1 MPPLT
6 RWLIK
11 TALIYLVLALVAGV
25 LLAARLIWSLPLPA
39 TGLDAVYL
47 HLFMVGWVTQ
57 LIFGVA
63 YWMFPTYSR
72 EAPRRSPLLGRA
84 VFVLL
89 NGGLVLRATGELG
102 RRAQGDAWSWLLL
115 LSSVLL
121 WLAAIGFVANTW
133 GRIRGR

>member
-11 TALIYLVLALVAGV
+11 TALVYLILSLIAGV
-25 LLAARLIWSLPLPA
+25 VLAARLIWSLPLPA
-39 TGLDAVYL
+39 AGLDSVYL

-72 EAPRRSPLLGRA
+72 EAPRRSPRLGR
-84 VFVLL
+84 VVYVLL
-89 NGGLVLRATGELG
+89 NGGLALRAVGELG
-102 RRAQGDAWSWLLL
+102 RSTQGDVWSWLLV
-115 LSSVLL
+115 LSAVLL
-121 WLAAIGFVANTW
+121 WLAAAGFVANTW
-133 GRIRGR
+133 GRIKGR

>member
-11 TALIYLVLALVAGV
+11 TALVYLVLSLIAGV
-25 LLAARLIWSLPLPA
+25 VLAARMIWSLPLPA
-39 TGLDAVYL
+39 AGLDAVYL

-72 EAPRRSPLLGRA
+72 EAPRRSPLLGS
-84 VFVLL
+84 VVYGLL
-89 NGGLVLRATGELG
+89 NAGLVLRAVGEVG
-102 RRAQGDAWSWLLL
+102 RTTRGDVWSWLLL
-115 LSSVLL
+115 LSAVLL
-121 WLAAIGFVANTW
+121 WLAAVGFVINTW

>member
-6 RWLIK
+6 RWLIR
-11 TALIYLVLALVAGV
+11 TALVYLVLTLIAGV
-25 LLAARLIWSLPLPA
+25 LLAARLIWSLPLPT

-72 EAPRRSPLLGRA
+72 EKPRRDPLLGR
-84 VFVLL
+84 VVYVLL
-89 NGGLVLRATGELG
+89 NAGLVLRAVGELG
-102 RRAQGDAWSWLLL
+102 RTARGDVWSWLLV
-115 LSSVLL
+115 LSAVLL
-121 WLAAIGFVANTW
+121 CLAAAGFVVNTW
-133 GRIRGR
+133 GRVSGG